1 MRQAGK
7 LVKRLWLVWQA
18 KQILNEKNLD
28 HEFRFQIVGLSDFR
42 IGTTFHIEERVT
54 AQKKH
59 QVIF

>member
-28 HEFRFQIVGLSDFR
+28 PEFRF
-42 IGTTFHIEERVT
+42 
-54 AQKKH
+54 
-59 QVIF
+59 